1 MLCLV
6 DVQRFHQKTISANFP
21 HQRDLP
27 VQVESSKDLLQL
39 HDFARGEALADLADD
54 GNTIY
59 QRRNGVLCKLVNDEF
74 VPVIP
79 GNDTLRL
86 VILR

>member
-1 MLCLV
+1 MSCETATVFLSVCVCVLCLV

-27 VQVESSKDLLQL
+27 VQVETSKDLLQL

-54 GNTIY
+54 LTFKSWSHFTQNVMIWD
-59 QRRNGVLCKLVNDEF
+59 V
-74 VPVIP
+74 
-79 GNDTLRL
+79 
-86 VILR
+86 

>member
-1 MLCLV
+1 MSCETATVFLSVCVCVVFGGCAAVSPKNYLCQL
-6 DVQRFHQKTISANFP
+6 P

-54 GNTIY
+54 LTFKSWSHFTQNVMIWD
-59 QRRNGVLCKLVNDEF
+59 V
-74 VPVIP
+74 
-79 GNDTLRL
+79 
-86 VILR
+86 